1 MIRGRTML
9 EAFGPDRVRELNSL
23 TVISYLR
30 GVDSAT
36 VTQLSQATGLSRTS
50 ISSTVAHLEKLGWIL
65 SLPPANGNLAGRPA
79 KRYRFA
85 STAGLVL
92 GVDIGANR
100 VSALL
105 TDLNGAELGYAEDPV
120 SPRTPAATRV
130 ERTHGVID
138 EALNRAEVDAQ
149 RVSVVSA
156 GLTGPVDLEGNSPF
170 GNTLP
175 GWSSVNIV
183 QDLSERYGR
192 KVLVEN
198 DCKLALTAEAWR
210 GQAIGVSNGAFIM
223 AGARVGAAFM
233 IDGVVCRGGG
243 GAAGEVGALDI
254 LRWAKAPAIFNRHPD
269 LPKGLPL
276 IMAAEWVCSR
286 MRGGDRWC
294 TSSPT
299 TWPSG
304 RRPSRSPSTPTCSSS
319 AAASPPPR
327 TCGRTPS
334 PRPWPPSSCGCQN
347 CGCPS
352 WAPAGSWRAPRGG
365 ARSSSRRTRTPTTCC
380 PRNPSPSTPSPSR
393 SPP

>member
-149 RVSVVSA
+149 RISVVSA

-254 LRWAKAPAIFNRHPD
+254 LRWAKAPAIFTRHPD

-276 IMAAEWVCSR
+276 IRAAEGVCAR
-286 MRGGDRWC
+286 MRGGDREAARLVHEFAHDLAV
-294 TSSPT
+294 
-299 TWPSG
+299 G
-304 RRPSRSPSTPTCSSS
+304 
-319 AAASPPPR
+319 AAALALTVDPDVLILGGGISASADLWKDPFAEAL
-327 TCGRTPS
+327 
-334 PRPWPPSSCGCQN
+334 
-347 CGCPS
+347 
-352 WAPAGSWRAPRGG
+352 APLVLRMPELRVSQLGSRGVVEGAAWRG
-365 ARSSSRRTRTPTTCC
+365 AQFLEAHSYSDYLLPAQSLTQYA
-380 PRNPSPSTPSPSR
+380 
-393 SPP
+393 

>member
-105 TDLNGAELGYAEDPV
+105 TDLNGAELGYAED
-120 SPRTPAATRV
+120 
-130 ERTHGVID
+130 
-138 EALNRAEVDAQ
+138 LNRAEVDAQ

-192 KVLVEN
+192 RVLVEN

-286 MRGGDRWC
+286 MRGGDREAARLVHEFAHDLAV
-294 TSSPT
+294 
-299 TWPSG
+299 G
-304 RRPSRSPSTPTCSSS
+304 
-319 AAASPPPR
+319 AAALALTVDPDVLILGGGISA
-327 TCGRTPS
+327 S
-334 PRPWPPSSCGCQN
+334 ADLWKDAFAEAL
-347 CGCPS
+347 
-352 WAPAGSWRAPRGG
+352 APLVLRMPELRVSQLGSRGVVEGAAWRG
-365 ARSSSRRTRTPTTCC
+365 AQFLEAHSYSDYLLPAQSLTQYA
-380 PRNPSPSTPSPSR
+380 
-393 SPP
+393 